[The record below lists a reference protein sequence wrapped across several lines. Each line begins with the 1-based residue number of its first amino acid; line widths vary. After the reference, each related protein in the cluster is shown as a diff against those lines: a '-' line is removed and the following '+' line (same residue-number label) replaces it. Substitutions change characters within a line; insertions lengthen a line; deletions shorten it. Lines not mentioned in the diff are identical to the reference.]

1 MTDKV
6 TILSP
11 AAQPEVEA
19 AHLPKIDGVAV
30 AVQDREPRV
39 RRALDEHARDPVA
52 ARRACVEH
60 LRFEECCTIGHFT
73 TVKL

>member
-1 MTDKV
+1 MDKV
-6 TILSP
+6 TTFP
-11 AAQPEVEA
+11 PTAQPEVEA
-19 AHLPKIDGVAV
+19 AHLPKVDGVAV